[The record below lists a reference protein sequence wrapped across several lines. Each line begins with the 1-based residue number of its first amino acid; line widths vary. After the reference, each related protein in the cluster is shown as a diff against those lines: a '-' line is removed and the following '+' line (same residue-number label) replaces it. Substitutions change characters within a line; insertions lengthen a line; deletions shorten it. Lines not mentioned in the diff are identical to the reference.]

1 MSPPPSQTN
10 KSIEHKIRVLLVDDQ
25 AISGEYVKRCLA
37 NVPDLEFHHC
47 LDPSQAVELA
57 TKIQPTVILQ
67 DLVMPDIDGLMLVK
81 FFRVNPITRDTPMIV
96 LSSKEEAAIKA
107 ESFARGANDYLV
119 KWPEAV
125 ELVARIRY
133 HSNGYIHL
141 LERNEAYTALEASQ
155 KALAAEISAGAA
167 YVQSLLPPPMT
178 EPISIDWRYVPC
190 ADLAGDSLGY
200 HPLDDEHLA
209 IYLLDVTGHG
219 LASALLGVTVMNVLR
234 AKSLP
239 NTDFRKPGEV
249 LAALNDAFP
258 MENQNNNCFSIWYG
272 VLHLPSRTLRWS
284 GGGHPASLLFT
295 PADPQQPMQLESD
308 GPIIGMMPW
317 PEFETSER
325 VVPPGSRLYIYSDGA
340 QEIHLAD
347 GTEWPFDEFV
357 RFMSQPANAESPIMD
372 RLLAHVRML
381 RGSKTLDDDFTIIE
395 ATL

>member
-1 MSPPPSQTN
+1 MSPPTHQQKT
-10 KSIEHKIRVLLVDDQ
+10 IEHKIRVLLVDDQ

-47 LDPSQAVELA
+47 MDPAKAVELA
-57 TKIQPTVILQ
+57 NKIQPTVILQ
-67 DLVMPDIDGLMLVK
+67 DLVMPEIDGLMLVK
-81 FFRVNPITRDTPMIV
+81 FFRANPATRDTPMIV
-96 LSSKEEAAIKA
+96 LSSKEEATIKA

-141 LERNEAYTALEASQ
+141 LERNEAYAALEASQ
-155 KALAAEISAGAA
+155 KALAAEIAAGSA
-167 YVQSLLPPPMT
+167 YVQSLLPAPMT
-178 EPISIDWRYVPC
+178 EPLTIDWRYVPC
-190 ADLAGDSLGY
+190 ADLAGDSLGF
-200 HPLDDEHLA
+200 HPLDDEHVA

-249 LAALNDAFP
+249 LGALNEAFP
-258 MENQNNNCFSIWYG
+258 MENQNNNCFSIWYS
-272 VLHLPSRTLRWS
+272 VFHLPSRTLRWS

-295 PADPQQPMQLESD
+295 PDQPNTAIQLESD

-317 PEFETSER
+317 PEFESRELQ
-325 VVPPGSRLYIYSDGA
+325 VPPGSRLYVYSDGA
-340 QEIHLAD
+340 QEIHLTD
-347 GTEWPFDEFV
+347 GTEWPFEEFV
-357 RFMSQPANAESPIMD
+357 QYMSQPVSGDSSIMD
-372 RLLAHVRML
+372 RLLAHVRVL
-381 RGSKTLDDDFTIIE
+381 RGSKTLDDDYSIIE